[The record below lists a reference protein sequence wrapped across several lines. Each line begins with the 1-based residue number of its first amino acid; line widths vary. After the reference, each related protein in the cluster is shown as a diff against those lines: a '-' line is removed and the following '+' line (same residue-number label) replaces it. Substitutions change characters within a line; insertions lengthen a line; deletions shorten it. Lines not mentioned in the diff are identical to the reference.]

1 MSLMPFT
8 PLILSPADTDA
19 YKFSMGQ
26 YALHR
31 APTADVEYKF
41 VNRSP
46 ADLRPLRA
54 QIREQI
60 DALAG
65 LAFTDAE
72 IAHLGRHPWFTA
84 DFLLFLR
91 LYRFDP
97 ASVEITERDGA
108 LDIRVRGPWVYRIFF
123 EIHILAIVT
132 ETHFRHT
139 VPAADRA
146 AAYKAGLAKLRE
158 EVTRVKAFTAK
169 HGDKKPFRLIEMG
182 TRRRVS
188 REYQSQVLDLLLQ
201 EIPDELFG
209 TSNVRLSLDKGIRDI
224 GTMAHEFLQIH
235 QQIGPRLENSQKAA
249 LEGWVQEF
257 RGHLGYALTDVITH
271 DAFLRDFDLFYAKLF
286 DGVRHDSGDPFVFAE
301 KTIAGFRAHG
311 IDPAAKVAVFSDSLD
326 LRKALLLCEAYE
338 GKLKTSYGIGTSL
351 TASIPG
357 YKALNVVMKPLRVN
371 GRPVAKISDAPG
383 KSICD
388 DAGFLAYLRHV
399 FAADAP
405 PAPVAFTPE
414 IARLREAFHATA

>member
-1 MSLMPFT
+1 MPIT
-8 PLILSPADTDA
+8 PLITSPADTDA

-31 APTADVEYKF
+31 APTALVEYKF

-46 ADLRPLRA
+46 VDLRPLRN
-54 QIREQI
+54 QIQEQI
-60 DALAG
+60 NALAG
-65 LAFTDAE
+65 LAFTDEE
-72 IAHLGRHPWFTA
+72 IAHIGRHPWFTP

-97 ASVEITERDGA
+97 ASVEVTERDGA
-108 LDIRVRGPWVYRIFF
+108 LDIRVHGPWVYRIFF

-132 ETHFRHT
+132 EVHFTHT
-139 VPAADRA
+139 VAASDRA
-146 AAYKAGLAKLRE
+146 AAYAAGLNKLRDE
-158 EVTRVKAFTAK
+158 LAQVKAFTAK

-188 REYQSQVLDLLLQ
+188 REYQSQVLDLLIN
-201 EIPDELFG
+201 EIPDQLFG
-209 TSNVRLSLDKGIRDI
+209 TSNVRLSLEKGIRDI
-224 GTMAHEFLQIH
+224 GTMAHEFLQVH
-235 QQIGPRLENSQKAA
+235 QQTGVRLENSQKAA

-257 RGHLGYALTDVITH
+257 RGNLGNALSDVINL

-286 DGVRHDSGDPFVFAE
+286 DGVRHDSGDPFTFGE
-301 KTIAGFRAHG
+301 KVIKKFQEYG
-311 IDPAAKVAVFSDSLD
+311 IDPKGKVAVFSDSLN
-326 LRKALLLCEAYE
+326 LRKALLLCEAFE
-338 GKLKTSYGIGTSL
+338 GRIGTSYGIGTTL

-357 YKALNVVMKPLRVN
+357 YKALNVVMKPLKVN

-388 DAGFLAYLRHV
+388 DQEFLGYLRTV
-399 FAADAP
+399 FGANAVST
-405 PAPVAFTPE
+405 PVTFSPE
-414 IARLREAFHATA
+414 VTKLRDAFHATT

>member
-1 MSLMPFT
+1 MTAM
-8 PLILSPADTDA
+8 PLIISPADTDA

-31 APTADVEYKF
+31 APTAIVEYKF

-46 ADLRPLRA
+46 VDLRPLRH
-54 QIREQI
+54 QIQEQV

-65 LAFTDAE
+65 LAFTEAE
-72 IAHLGRHPWFTA
+72 IAHIGRHPWFTP

-97 ASVEITERDGA
+97 ASVEITERNGA
-108 LDIRVRGPWVYRIFF
+108 LDIRVHGPWLYRIFF

-132 ETHFRHT
+132 EVHFMHT
-139 VPAADRA
+139 VAAADRA
-146 AAYKAGLAKLRE
+146 AAYDAGLKKLRE
-158 EVTRVKAFTAK
+158 ELAQVKAFTAR
-169 HGDKKPFRLIEMG
+169 HGDKKSFRLIEMG

-188 REYQSQVLDLLLQ
+188 REYQSQVLDLLIN
-201 EIPDELFG
+201 EIPGELFG
-209 TSNVRLSLDKGIRDI
+209 TSNVRLSLEKGLRDV
-224 GTMAHEFLQIH
+224 GTMAHEFLQVH

-257 RGHLGYALTDVITH
+257 RGHLGYALTDVINH

-286 DGVRHDSGDPFVFAE
+286 DGVRHDSGDPFTFAE
-301 KTIAGFRAHG
+301 KTIRKFRDFG
-311 IDPAAKVAVFSDSLD
+311 IDPASKVAVFSDSLN

-338 GKLKTSYGIGTSL
+338 GKLKTSYGIGTTL

-357 YKALNVVMKPLRVN
+357 YKALNVVMKPLKVN

-388 DAGFLAYLRHV
+388 DGEFLGYLRTV
-399 FAADAP
+399 FATNAAS
-405 PAPVAFTPE
+405 APVTFSPE
-414 IARLREAFHATA
+414 VARLREAFHAMN